1 MIDVIDNISA
11 YFDDDM
17 VNIIYKDLKSNGL
30 SDKEVENLLKEKHR
44 DLPMIEIN
52 DNLNLFIKNIN
63 KQEIKGLDPKRE
75 DVIIG
80 GTIILK
86 EILEYFKK
94 DFVIVSEND
103 NLMGAILEGVE
114 NK

>member
-1 MIDVIDNISA
+1 MEVYDSEKIH
-11 YFDDDM
+11 
-17 VNIIYKDLKSNGL
+17 L
-30 SDKEVENLLKEKHR
+30 SSLTSK
-44 DLPMIEIN
+44 EIN

-63 KQEIKGLDPKRE
+63 KQEIKGLDPKRK

>member
-1 MIDVIDNISA
+1 MYDSEKIH
-11 YFDDDM
+11 
-17 VNIIYKDLKSNGL
+17 LSNL
-30 SDKEVENLLKEKHR
+30 TSK
-44 DLPMIEIN
+44 EIN
-52 DNLNLFIKNIN
+52 DNLNLFIKKIN
-63 KQEIKGLDPKRE
+63 NEEIKGLDPKRK

-114 NK
+114 KK

>member
-1 MIDVIDNISA
+1 MEVYNSEKIH
-11 YFDDDM
+11 
-17 VNIIYKDLKSNGL
+17 LSNL
-30 SDKEVENLLKEKHR
+30 TSE
-44 DLPMIEIN
+44 EIN
-52 DNLNLFIKNIN
+52 DNLNLFIN
-63 KQEIKGLDPKRE
+63 KIDNEEIKGLDTKRK

-86 EILEYFKK
+86 EILEYFEK
-94 DFVIVSEND
+94 DFIIVSEND

>member
-1 MIDVIDNISA
+1 MTS
-11 YFDDDM
+11 
-17 VNIIYKDLKSNGL
+17 K
-30 SDKEVENLLKEKHR
+30 
-44 DLPMIEIN
+44 EIN
-52 DNLNLFIKNIN
+52 DNLDLFIKNIN
-63 KQEIKGLDPKRE
+63 KQEIKGLDTKRK

-86 EILEYFKK
+86 EILEYFEK
-94 DFVIVSEND
+94 DFIIVSEND